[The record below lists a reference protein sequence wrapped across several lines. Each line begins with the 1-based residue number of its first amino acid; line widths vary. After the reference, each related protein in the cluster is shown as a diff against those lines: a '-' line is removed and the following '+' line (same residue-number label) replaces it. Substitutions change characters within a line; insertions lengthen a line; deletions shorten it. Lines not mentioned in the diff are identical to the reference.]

1 MLRTP
6 AKKDTM
12 FTTNKDRP
20 TDDINNSLLEFD
32 LPLGNPLG
40 KTSNSG
46 IVTQTQD
53 TGVDDKSNNDGNNKG
68 DTGTTQQQQTLPVAP
83 FDVSQILAV
92 NLHLPQFTSDR
103 PEMCS
108 SERCVNWQE
117 VRSTTTHYT
126 SSGKSVSQP
135 GFVRTSW
142 SHLTSM
148 TSTAWRTWQTD
159 SCSAWETA
167 RFMLFT
173 TENIHSLQARLS
185 SNNKCQSLNLQ

>member
-12 FTTNKDRP
+12 FTTNKDKP
-20 TDDINNSLLEFD
+20 TDDLNNSLLEFD

-46 IVTQTQD
+46 IVTQTRD

-103 PEMCS
+103 PEMWFAIA
-108 SERCVNWQE
+108 EADFLANRI
-117 VRSTTTHYT
+117 T
-126 SSGKSVSQP
+126 
-135 GFVRTSW
+135 
-142 SHLTSM
+142 
-148 TSTAWRTWQTD
+148 
-159 SCSAWETA
+159 
-167 RFMLFT
+167 
-173 TENIHSLQARLS
+173 
-185 SNNKCQSLNLQ
+185 

>member
-12 FTTNKDRP
+12 FTNNKDKP
-20 TDDINNSLLEFD
+20 TDDLNNSLLEFD

-40 KTSNSG
+40 KTSKSG

-103 PEMCS
+103 PEI
-108 SERCVNWQE
+108 
-117 VRSTTTHYT
+117 
-126 SSGKSVSQP
+126 SGKSVSQP
-135 GFVRTSW
+135 GFGRTSW

-148 TSTAWRTWQTD
+148 TSTAWRNWQTD

-173 TENIHSLQARLS
+173 IENVHSPQARLS